1 MNKDQ
6 FNGKWRQ
13 LRGAV
18 KKQWG
23 KLTDDELDQMS
34 GNYDQLVGKI
44 QERYGIARE
53 EVERQM
59 NELDKAAASDV
70 SNR

>member
-1 MNKDQ
+1 MNQDQ

-18 KKQWG
+18 QKQWG
-23 KLTDDELDQMS
+23 KLTNNDLDQIQ

-44 QERYGIARE
+44 QEKYGTARE
-53 EVERQM
+53 EIDRQM
-59 NELDKAAASDV
+59 IALDKASESDA
-70 SNR
+70 RPR

>member
-1 MNKDQ
+1 MNQDQ
-6 FNGKWRQ
+6 FKGKWRQ

-23 KLTDDELDQMS
+23 KLTDDEIEQVQ

-44 QERYGIARE
+44 QEKYGTARADID
-53 EVERQM
+53 RQM
-59 NELDKAAASDV
+59 VALDRAAASDD
-70 SNR
+70 RAR